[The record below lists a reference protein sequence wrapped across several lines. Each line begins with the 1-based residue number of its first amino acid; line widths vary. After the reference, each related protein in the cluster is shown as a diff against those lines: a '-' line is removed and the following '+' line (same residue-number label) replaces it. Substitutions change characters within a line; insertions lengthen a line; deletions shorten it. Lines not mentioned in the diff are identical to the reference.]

1 MLSLRNKT
9 YFILLATTLIF
20 FAAAYGVV
28 WYVTGQELRSL
39 QRQDAE
45 NQLSLVERILSRET
59 ANLSVK
65 QADWARWDD
74 TYQFI
79 SDRNE
84 AFISSNLND
93 ESLKLIGVNIMA
105 FVNNSGELVYGKQV
119 YDGAPGGSSIPAEL
133 MSYFQGESD
142 LLDFDDLSP
151 VKNGILTTSNAIL
164 LVTSQPITTSDG
176 LGSRRGTLIFARY
189 IDDEYMT
196 TLTALSGINVKV
208 MPYGFTEVVDSD
220 VHSKMLEPGS
230 PTAVEYSS
238 DRVVGLRL
246 LDNIFGNPSILLK
259 IEYPARILEEGN
271 QFLAKGL
278 MYSLFALV
286 TYVSILI
293 VVIDIFLLRR
303 IENMRRIARQVGV
316 MQAGGLPEGD
326 IDDFSYLATIMMAA
340 VKNEQK
346 SKDIISG
353 SQTELSKFKMALE
366 QSFDHMIITD
376 ADGKILYANAAAE
389 DLTGFSEK
397 EMTGKTPAL
406 WGGQMSKDFYQE
418 FWDTI
423 RLHKAV
429 FEGEVTNKRKDG
441 KRYRAHIRV
450 APILDQDKRVMYF
463 IGVERFLGE
472 K

>member
-9 YFILLATTLIF
+9 YFILLVTTIF
-20 FAAAYGVV
+20 FFAVAYGVV

-45 NQLSLVERILSRET
+45 AQLSLVERILSRET

-84 AFISSNLND
+84 AFIASNLND

-119 YDGAPGGSSIPAEL
+119 YGGPSESQSIPNEL
-133 MSYFQGESD
+133 LSYFQGESD

-151 VKNGILTTSNAIL
+151 VKNGILTTPSALL

-189 IDDEYMT
+189 IDTEYTT
-196 TLTALSGINVKV
+196 TLTALSGMNVKI
-208 MPYGFTEVVDSD
+208 MPYGFTEVIDSD
-220 VHSKMLEPGS
+220 SHSKMLEPGS
-230 PTAVEYSS
+230 PTAIEYSS
-238 DRVVGLRL
+238 DEVVGLRL
-246 LDNIFGNPSILLK
+246 LDNIFGNPSVLLK
-259 IEYPARILEEGN
+259 IEYPAEILEEGHE
-271 QFLAKGL
+271 FLLKGL

-326 IDDFSYLATIMMAA
+326 IDDFSYLASIMMGA
-340 VKNEQK
+340 VKSAEK
-346 SKDIISG
+346 SKDLISG
-353 SQTELSKFKMALE
+353 GQTELSKFKMALD

-389 DLTGFSEK
+389 ELTGYTEK
-397 EMTGKTPAL
+397 EMAGKTPAL
-406 WGGQMSKDFYQE
+406 WGRQMPRDFYQN

-423 RLHKAV
+423 RLHKQV
-429 FEGEVTNKRKDG
+429 FEGEVVNMNKSG

-450 APILDQDKRVMYF
+450 APILDQNMRVLYF